1 MMNLHIQRLRGVAA
15 ATLLALAA
23 GHAAAEPADGV
34 LDPNFGTDGIA
45 MVAFDTAPANP
56 IDVALDAVVD
66 SFGRTYL
73 VGVAMTSDGQRIAIT
88 RLRADG
94 TLDTNYGPDDVGLVV
109 APEQLGFSLTG
120 ASAAIAPDGRL
131 LVGGTLTT
139 NGNQDFALC
148 RFDIDG
154 SLDAFPNGLQCV
166 KVAFDL
172 NGAGGTKADVL
183 GDIAV
188 QPDGRIV
195 LVGSANFSATLSRAA
210 FARLDTNGDLDNS
223 FNGTGR
229 NSYTVPNGVS
239 AMLNSVAIA
248 RNGKLVAAGETV
260 LEGFSDTDFLVMRME
275 PDGTIDET
283 FAEDGFAVLYPIH
296 TTRNHAFRKVILEPG
311 HPQIVIDQQIVA
323 VGSIESD
330 VGSDLYEGIV
340 ARIDAD
346 GTPTAGYGTGGTG
359 YRVDNTGHH
368 LVFNDAVRESNGNLL
383 VAGTIRANSNPATTL
398 DYYVTR
404 LLPDGSTDQDGFN
417 PPTGFSLV
425 NLDGSNDLA
434 NAIALRHDRIIVAG
448 TSLVGTVPPNTDFSA
463 IGLLRDRIF
472 ANGYD

>member
-1 MMNLHIQRLRGVAA
+1 MNLLNQRLRGVAA

-23 GHAAAEPADGV
+23 GQVAAEPADGV
-34 LDPNFGTDGIA
+34 LDPNFGTDGIT

-56 IDVALDAVVD
+56 LDVALDAVVD

-120 ASAAIAPDGRL
+120 VSAAIAPDGRL

-172 NGAGGTKADVL
+172 NGQGGTKADVL
-183 GDIAV
+183 GAIAV
-188 QPDGRIV
+188 QPDGKVV
-195 LVGSANFSATLSRAA
+195 LAGSANYSAAITRWAM
-210 FARLDTNGDLDNS
+210 ARLDTNGDLDAA
-223 FNGTGR
+223 FNDGTGR
-229 NSYTVPNGVS
+229 NSYTTPNS
-239 AMLNSVAIA
+239 DSSMLRSIAIA
-248 RNGKLVAAGETV
+248 RNGKIVAAGDTV
-260 LEGFSDTDFLVMRME
+260 LSGFSDTDFLVVRMD
-275 PDGTIDET
+275 PDGKIDET
-283 FAEDGFAVLYPIH
+283 FADEGFAVLYPFQ
-296 TTRNHAFRKVILEPG
+296 TTRDHGFRKVLLEPG
-311 HPQIVIDQQIVA
+311 HPQIVLDQQVIA
-323 VGSIESD
+323 VGSIESAP
-330 VGSDLYEGIV
+330 GSGLYEGIV
-340 ARIDAD
+340 ARIEPD
-346 GTPTAGYGTGGTG
+346 GTPSAGFGTGGSG
-359 YRVDNTGHH
+359 YRVDNTGHD
-368 LVFNDAVRESNGNLL
+368 LTFNDAVLEANGNLL
-383 VAGTIRANSNPATTL
+383 VAGTIRGNSNPATTL

-404 LLPDGSTDQDGFN
+404 FLPDGSTDQDGFN
-417 PPTGFSLV
+417 PPTGYSLV
-425 NLDGSNDLA
+425 NLDGANDLA
-434 NAIALRHDRIIVAG
+434 NAIALRNDRIIVAG

-463 IGLLRDRIF
+463 VGLLRDRIF
-472 ANGYD
+472 ANGLD